1 MKKIL
6 GILSIP
12 MMYAIFFLATKYI
25 SYVRFSWDL
34 LFFVTIGIVF
44 VSLHFF
50 LDIKK
55 MYEKM
60 FQYRYLIGIC
70 IFLILVIGKY
80 HGSSINIWNHYVQP
94 SSWEG
99 TNIIGVSR
107 GIRSD
112 EWLVS
117 TPHILSQKWN
127 GFSVEN
133 TLMGATSTDVSFYPR
148 LVVKDYASIFY
159 PQYLGFF
166 FLDIE
171 RGFSFY
177 WYLPIFALFFVSLEL
192 FMIITKKNKLYSTL
206 GAFLIALAPPVLWW
220 NSCSIILY
228 GETALLVIYYFI
240 QTNSKRKRLLLSILL
255 GYIAVCYAL
264 ALYPAWQIPYAYF
277 FLLIFIWMIIKNK
290 DKLKIKDSLYLLI
303 PIFIVIISLVPLL
316 LSSMDVIEIMTGTV
330 YPGERHVT
338 GGGDWRLL
346 FTYFNTIYYPYTGL
360 IGNPCEYCQYI
371 SLFPL
376 PIILGIVSMVKN
388 KKIDWFILLNCIFSI
403 LLTIWAIF
411 PLPAILSE
419 MTLMTATTVERA
431 QLVVG
436 YSSIFLLIYLISN
449 CQQNIFEFSIKKHLI
464 YGICAIMLSI
474 IGCYIS
480 KVALGLFPGITNRYF
495 SLISIIVFALLFYLL
510 ILNTKKTNIAFVIG
524 MFIITL
530 VSGALIL
537 PIAKGLDVIYEKP
550 FSKKIQEIVKKDK
563 DSVFAF
569 VNDGVILSNY
579 IIANGGKAINST
591 NYLPNLDLWH
601 QLDSEEKYND
611 VYNRYAHVAMD
622 LTEEETSFEIYY
634 PDNIGLHLNYND
646 MCSIDIDYLVSSKEL
661 EAHELYDLSYS
672 EDGVYIYITNCE

>member
-12 MMYAIFFLATKYI
+12 VMYIIFFLTTKYI
-25 SYVRFSWDL
+25 SYIRFSYDL
-34 LFFVTIGIVF
+34 LFLATIGIIF

-60 FQYRYLIGIC
+60 FKFRYLIGLA

-80 HGSSINIWNHYVQP
+80 HGSSINIWNHYIQP

-99 TNIIGVSR
+99 NNVIGVSR

-117 TPHILSQKWN
+117 TPHLLSQKWN
-127 GFSVEN
+127 DFSIEN
-133 TLMGATSTDVSFYPR
+133 TLMGATATNVSFYPR

-206 GAFLIALAPPVLWW
+206 GAFIITLAPPVLWW
-220 NSCSIILY
+220 NSCTILLY
-228 GETALLVIYYFI
+228 GEAALLVIYYLM
-240 QTNSKRKRLLLSILL
+240 QTNSKIKRLLLSVLL

-277 FLLIFIWMIIKNK
+277 FLLVFIWMIIKNN
-290 DKLKIKDSLYLLI
+290 DKLKIKDFLYLLI

-330 YPGERHVT
+330 YPGERHVV

-346 FTYFNTIYYPYTGL
+346 FTYFHTPYYPYTGL

-376 PIILGIVSMVKN
+376 PIILGIVSMIKN
-388 KKIDWFILLNCIFSI
+388 KKIDWFVLLNCTFST
-403 LLTIWAIF
+403 LLLIWAIF
-411 PLPAILSE
+411 PLPGFLSE
-419 MTLMTATTVERA
+419 ITLMTSTTVERA
-431 QLVVG
+431 QLVLG
-436 YSSIFLLIYLISN
+436 YASIFLFIYLISN
-449 CQQNIFEFSIKKHLI
+449 YEKSNFEFKLKNNLI
-464 YGICAIMLSI
+464 YIVCAVILSI
-474 IGCYIS
+474 VCCCLS
-480 KVALGLFPGITNRYF
+480 KQALGLFPGITNKYF
-495 SLISIIVFALLFYLL
+495 SLISIVIFAFLFYLL
-510 ILNTKKTNIAFVIG
+510 MSNNKKTNIIFVIS
-524 MFIITL
+524 MFIVTL

-550 FSKKIQEIVKKDK
+550 LSKKIQEIIKKK
-563 DSVFAF
+563 QKHIS
-569 VNDGVILSNY
+569 L
-579 IIANGGKAINST
+579 K
-591 NYLPNLDLWH
+591 LQ
-601 QLDSEEKYND
+601 QLF
-611 VYNRYAHVAMD
+611 
-622 LTEEETSFEIYY
+622 L
-634 PDNIGLHLNYND
+634 
-646 MCSIDIDYLVSSKEL
+646 
-661 EAHELYDLSYS
+661 
-672 EDGVYIYITNCE
+672 